1 MPFLELQVISSPAE
15 LRTNAAAWDTLW
27 QRSSVTLPGAQAE
40 PLAIWLEEFAPRAT
54 FRALVLRDGPRMVA
68 SLPVIERRLA
78 GVLRVGCLPNNYYA
92 MGGDLAIDP
101 DCDQQ
106 QLFGQL
112 AAALKRLP
120 WRTLMIQDIAI
131 DAPRWR
137 LFQQATTDAGMAA
150 EMEHH
155 WDTGITDIP
164 HDWKLFM
171 ASRSRKVRSA
181 MKRSFERLRDAGGS
195 ELRVLENVASH
206 EVEHHL
212 RRGFEVEDRS
222 WKSGAGTSVL
232 RLPRVFRFYC
242 RQAAALAISGN
253 LELAFLEHAGR
264 PIGFMYGIH
273 AKGVYYPAKIG
284 YDDQFAAY
292 SPGQLLNCQMLE
304 RFQENPKL
312 EHLDFHGPIGP
323 AFGRWATRSYRSGQ
337 LLVGVRGQLARVV
350 CRAIPTLRSRLR
362 VLRHRWRGSAAP
374 SFEIYP
380 LQPTGKQQTDSSS
393 DCLAAGEL
401 TLV

>member
-1 MPFLELQVISSPAE
+1 MPSLELQVISSPAE
-15 LRTNAAAWDTLW
+15 LRTNATAWDALW
-27 QRSSVTLPGAQAE
+27 KRSSVTLPGGQAE

-68 SLPVIERRLA
+68 SLPLVEQRLA

-106 QLFGQL
+106 QIVGQL

-120 WRTLMIQDIAI
+120 WQLLMIQDIAI

-137 LFQQATTDAGMAA
+137 HFQQATFEAGMAA
-150 EMEHH
+150 EFEHR

-195 ELRVLENVASH
+195 ELRVCEDLAPH
-206 EVEHHL
+206 EVERHL

-232 RLPRVFRFYC
+232 RLPRIFRFYC
-242 RQAAALAISGN
+242 RQAAALAASGN
-253 LELAFLEHAGR
+253 LELAFLEHAGQ

-304 RFQENPKL
+304 RFQQIREL

-323 AFGRWATRSYRSGQ
+323 AFGRWATRSYRNGQ
-337 LLVGVRGQLARVV
+337 LLVAVRGQLGRAV

-362 VLRHRWRGSAAP
+362 TLRNRWRGSAPPAI
-374 SFEIYP
+374 EIYP
-380 LQPTGKQQTDSSS
+380 LRPTGKQNTDSSS
-393 DCLAAGEL
+393 DCLAPVEA